1 MNEAVLDIAVM
12 PGDGI
17 GPEVMQAALF
27 VLEAVQRRVGGFR
40 LASTPLEAG
49 AEAYRR
55 TGTAMSAEVLAGAA
69 AADAILLGAMGLPEV
84 RLPDGR
90 EIAPQLD
97 LRERLELFAGV
108 RPIRPLPGVPSA
120 LADPRAREIDFVI
133 LREQTEGLFAR
144 RGQGLVTGERAEDT
158 LLVTRAASERL
169 FDQAFALA
177 RARKGRGGKGRVD
190 LVDKANVLGS
200 MAFFRSIFLERA
212 RLHPDVE
219 AGCRYVD
226 ATALDLVRRPRDF
239 DVLVTENL
247 MGDILSDLGAALV
260 GGMGF
265 APTADLGRDKGLF
278 QPAHGSAPD
287 IAGKGVA
294 NPTAMIL
301 SAAMMLDWLGE
312 TRGLEAC
319 RRAARCVEAAVERC
333 YEGGRVRPVE
343 LGGSSGTMAL
353 AEAIVEALD
362 EPAGPSAELIR
373 ARPA

>member
-1 MNEAVLDIAVM
+1 VNEATLDIAVM
-12 PGDGI
+12 AGDGI
-17 GPEVMQAALF
+17 GPEVVEAALR

-40 LASTPLEAG
+40 LSFAHLEAG

-55 TGTAMSAEVLAGAA
+55 TGVALSEEVFERAA
-69 AADAILLGAMGLPEV
+69 SADAILFGAMGLPHV

-97 LRERLELFAGV
+97 LRERLGLFAGV

-120 LADPRAREIDFVI
+120 LADPRARAIDLVI
-133 LREQTEGLFAR
+133 LREQTEGLFAG
-144 RGQGLVTGERAEDT
+144 RGRGLVAADRAEDR
-158 LLVTRAASERL
+158 LVVTRAASERL
-169 FDQAFALA
+169 FDMAFALA
-177 RARKGRGGKGRVD
+177 RERKGRGGKGRVD

-200 MAFFRSIFLERA
+200 MVFFRTVFLERA
-212 RLHPDVE
+212 KLHPDIE
-219 AGCRYVD
+219 TGCRYVD
-226 ATALDLVRRPRDF
+226 ATALDLVRRPWDF

-287 IAGKGVA
+287 IAGKGIA

-301 SAAMMLDWLGE
+301 SAAMMLDWLGR
-312 TRGLEAC
+312 TRGIEAC
-319 RRAARCVEAAVERC
+319 REAARFVEAAVERVFA
-333 YEGGRVRPVE
+333 EGRIRPIE
-343 LGGSSGTMAL
+343 LGGSSGTRAI
-353 AEAIVEALD
+353 AEAVAAAVD
-362 EPAGPSAELIR
+362 EPGPSTLR
-373 ARPA
+373 